1 MLSWSWDRFSNPERE
16 AVSREP
22 TAGLDR
28 KTRILPKRA
37 EMSAIRLNPLRV
49 LRIVGNVHRAIADEM
64 DYHCNK
70 PVVVYQAIGSVFD
83 SWRAVGQGDGDAHV
97 SMGVRMAKIE
107 PIVRDRRLGCRAR
120 QIMHLTA
127 DERK

>member
-1 MLSWSWDRFSNPERE
+1 MKATSWQLVATML
-16 AVSREP
+16 
-22 TAGLDR
+22 
-28 KTRILPKRA
+28 RIRA
-37 EMSAIRLNPLRV
+37 CYLRV

-70 PVVVYQAIGSVFD
+70 PVVVYQTIGSVFD

-97 SMGVRMAKIE
+97 NMGVRMAKTE

-127 DERK
+127 DERE